1 MVICDETGTP
11 CQHGNDCLLRGACR
25 LIPNN
30 GLGNLIASQPYS
42 TNQEPAAPSLEQPA
56 DSEFV
61 LLQDDC
67 WVAGASGPR
76 QDALREILHYAT
88 VYGQDGPVKVY
99 EVKRTLIPHE

>member
-1 MVICDETGTP
+1 MICPETQKN
-11 CQHGNDCLLRGACR
+11 CRAFQCLRIKGCR
-25 LIPNN
+25 HQVV
-30 GLGNLIASQPYS
+30 SQPEP
-42 TNQEPAAPSLEQPA
+42 TNQAPAAPSLEQSA

-61 LLQDDC
+61 LLQGDC